1 MVNFKLYQPPQ
12 WKLNLKDSVTIFR
25 LLFLVPLILI
35 LGLSVSF
42 NQINRKLIF
51 YAAQVDN
58 SQYTLSAL
66 NDLSTVLH
74 EINFNIVANNAYGNR
89 VNKDLALENARDIPR
104 LISRLDSLTASDV
117 EQKEFIARIQQ
128 SISQLYGFSPSD
140 PLPDMSY
147 FSGHGKLPIPN
158 TVVMRDLY
166 ELLESF
172 VAKTNTVMQTRMENR
187 DDYQKK
193 LFRYNWMLMLASVL
207 FMAGIFYLLDG
218 KLLQNRKYRAE
229 LENKIENLNRS
240 NAELEQFAYSAS
252 HDLQEPLRKMKS
264 FSDRLLQK
272 HSEELKPESRIL
284 LDKINSSAGRM
295 QQLIHDL
302 LAFSQL
308 MRTEA
313 DKVPV
318 SLNKVLREVRSNLSL
333 KISEKNAT
341 ITSDDLPVVNVYPSQ
356 MVQLFQNLIENSLKY
371 AKPDLAPAIGVSYTM
386 AKGSDIGSC
395 MPAHETLDFHNITF
409 TDNGIGFNETYAEKV
424 FALFQRLH
432 GREDYQGTGIGLAIC
447 KRVVTNHNGYITVK
461 SIEGLG
467 TSFSIFLP
475 ADNTFNGDN
484 V

>member
-1 MVNFKLYQPPQ
+1 MANFKLYQPPQ
-12 WKLNLKDSVTIFR
+12 WKLNLKDSVSIFR
-25 LLFLVPLILI
+25 ILFLVPLFLI
-35 LGLSVSF
+35 LGLSISF

-66 NDLSTVLH
+66 SDLSTVLH
-74 EINFNIVANNAYGNR
+74 ETNFNIVAHNAYGNKTNR
-89 VNKDLALENARDIPR
+89 DLAQTNAALIPA
-104 LISRLDSLTASDV
+104 LVHRLDSLTSTDLN
-117 EQKEFIARIQQ
+117 QKEVVAQIHQGIAE
-128 SISQLYGFSPSD
+128 LYGFSPTD
-140 PLPDMSY
+140 PIPDMSF
-147 FSGHGKLPIPN
+147 FSGPGKLPIPN
-158 TVVMRDLY
+158 TIVMRKVY
-166 ELLESF
+166 EIIEDFKHHTTEIMNS
-172 VAKTNTVMQTRMENR
+172 RMENR
-187 DDYQKK
+187 NNYQTK
-193 LFRYNWMLMLASVL
+193 LFRYNWMLMLASIA
-207 FMAGIFYLLDG
+207 FMASIFYLLDG

-240 NAELEQFAYSAS
+240 NSELEQFAYSAS

-272 HSEELKPESRIL
+272 HADELKPESRVL
-284 LDKINSSAGRM
+284 LDKISSSAGRM

-308 MRTEA
+308 MRTQT
-313 DKVPV
+313 DKISV
-318 SLNKVLREVRSNLSL
+318 SLNKVLREVQSNLSL
-333 KISEKNAT
+333 VISEKNAT
-341 ITSDDLPVVNVYPSQ
+341 ITSDDLPTVNVYPSQ

-371 AKPDLAPAIGVSYTM
+371 AKPDLAPAIGISYSVV
-386 AKGSDIGSC
+386 KGSDIENS
-395 MPAHETLDFHNITF
+395 MPAHTLLDFHNITF
-409 TDNGIGFNETYAEKV
+409 TDNGIGFDETFSEKV

-432 GREDYQGTGIGLAIC
+432 GREDYKGTGIGLAIC

-475 ADNTFNGDN
+475 VDDTFDQP